1 VKQRKRQRPEEI
13 LEFKLIRFKW
23 SVMKLFGILKDWNPV
38 RGFGF
43 IRVINKERIV
53 TRFFLHICDIKSG
66 APAIGAG
73 VEFVLDEA
81 TPKPGDAPKAREAE
95 IGEVLPKFRPAPP
108 AADVLAGTPAE
119 QPTDASE
126 KGGFVPEAK

>member
-1 VKQRKRQRPEEI
+1 
-13 LEFKLIRFKW
+13 
-23 SVMKLFGILKDWNPV
+23 MKLFGILRDRDPV

-43 IRVINKERIV
+43 IRIINKERIV

-66 APAIGAG
+66 TPVIGAG
-73 VEFVLDEA
+73 VQFVLDE
-81 TPKPGDAPKAREAE
+81 TPSKPGDLPKAREAE

-108 AADVLAGTPAE
+108 AVDVLAGTPA

-126 KGGFVPEAK
+126 KGGLVVPEAK